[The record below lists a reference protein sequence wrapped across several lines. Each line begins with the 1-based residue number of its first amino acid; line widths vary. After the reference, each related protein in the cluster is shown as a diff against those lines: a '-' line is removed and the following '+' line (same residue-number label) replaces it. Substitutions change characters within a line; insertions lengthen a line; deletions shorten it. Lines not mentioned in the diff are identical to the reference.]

1 MPRRHRFVKLPCW
14 VRVLLTSQP
23 QTESMF
29 AAWDP
34 KWIQPE
40 DSQNQE
46 DLLLLLR
53 ERLQQRKVVP
63 SADLEEATELLLTK
77 SGGQFIY
84 SR

>member
-1 MPRRHRFVKLPCW
+1 
-14 VRVLLTSQP
+14 
-23 QTESMF
+23 MF